1 MPLHSNSTNWKLSI
15 LSAVAIAIVASIPQL
30 NFWMKRGAQ
39 WQGAYATLHGDE
51 FLYSGYLNALI
62 EGRPRRND
70 PFTGSEVTKPLPE
83 TTFSIQVVPSF
94 ALSAPARLFRSSAST
109 TMIVLTAV
117 AALLAALS
125 IFWLLLSIT
134 NDSGLAAAGVFFVLC
149 LGTCVAEQG
158 FVGLL
163 LNRDLLVL
171 GLPFLRRYQP
181 AAAFFLFFVFA
192 ALVWRALI
200 TPPPRA
206 IFKQSILPATVFG
219 LLIFSYLYLWSAAL
233 AWVICIAA
241 LWSLL
246 TPASRHKWG
255 VFVVILV
262 GAALALVP
270 YAYLVS
276 HRAHT
281 LDSQQTMISTHR
293 PDLFRIP
300 EIIGFV
306 VVVLLGVF
314 WKKRRVSLHDPRVV
328 FAASFALLP
337 GIVFNQQVIT
347 GRSMQPF
354 HFEDFIVNYVS
365 LISVV
370 ILVSIVWTRVPK
382 RVLVWTAALS
392 FLVGVVEMN
401 LPIRAY
407 YEADIVKDEA
417 VPVLK
422 RLNNLTMRN
431 PVDGGPAIV
440 FSSRSEIMLNLPTW
454 APQGTLL
461 GIGSLDFGT
470 ATHLQRR
477 DLFLAYLYFSGADN
491 ARLRDL
497 FDGKTDDSFLRY
509 YVRSALFGH
518 ERALPTLSFHFQPI
532 QPYEID
538 AVIEEFERYTQNFSH
553 EQALRYRLSYL
564 ITRADNEGD
573 LSRLDRWYRR
583 SNPERV
589 GNYNLYTLTLRDVY
603 EGRVAPAILS
613 SEPRNRIRL

>member
-1 MPLHSNSTNWKLSI
+1 MPLHSNSTNWKLAI

-30 NFWMKRGAQ
+30 NFWLKRGAQ

-51 FLYSGYLNALI
+51 FLYSAYLNALI

-109 TMIVLTAV
+109 TMIVLTIV

-125 IFWLLLSIT
+125 IFWLVLSIT

-158 FVGLL
+158 YVGLL

-200 TPPPRA
+200 SQPPRA
-206 IFKQSILPATVFG
+206 TFRQSILPATVFA
-219 LLIFSYLYLWSAAL
+219 LLVFSYLYLWTAAL
-233 AWVICIAA
+233 AWVICIAG
-241 LWSLL
+241 LWFLL
-246 TPASRHKWG
+246 TPAGRHKWG

-314 WKKRRVSLHDPRVV
+314 WKKGRVSLHDPRVV

-370 ILVSIVWTRVPK
+370 ILVSIVWTRIPK

-407 YEADIVKDEA
+407 YEADVVKDEA

-422 RLNNLTMRN
+422 RLNNLTTRN
-431 PVDGGPAIV
+431 PIDGGPAIV
-440 FSSRSEIMLNLPTW
+440 FSSRSEIMLHLPTW

-477 DLFLAYLYFSGADN
+477 DLFLAYLYFSGADK

-538 AVIEEFERYTQNFSH
+538 AVIEEFERYTRNFSH

-564 ITRADNEGD
+564 ITRAENEGD

-583 SNPERV
+583 GNPERV
-589 GNYNLYTLTLRDVY
+589 GNYNLYTLTPRDVY

>member
-1 MPLHSNSTNWKLSI
+1 MALYRNSTNWKLAI
-15 LSAVAIAIVASIPQL
+15 LSSVAISIVASIPQL
-30 NFWMKRGAQ
+30 NFWAKRGTQ

-51 FLYSGYLNALI
+51 FLYSGYLNSLVQ
-62 EGRPRRND
+62 GRPRRND
-70 PFTGSEVTKPLPE
+70 PFTGSEVMKPLPE
-83 TTFSIQVVPSF
+83 TTFSIQIVPAF
-94 ALSAPARLFRSSAST
+94 ALSTLTRLFHGSAST
-109 TMIVLTAV
+109 TFIALTVIASV
-117 AALLAALS
+117 LAALS

-134 NDSGLAAAGVFFVLC
+134 NDSRLAATGVFFVLC

-192 ALVWRALI
+192 ALVWRAL
-200 TPPPRA
+200 TTNRNQGA
-206 IFKQSILPATVFG
+206 FMQAILPGIVLA
-219 LLIFSYLYLWSAAL
+219 LLIFSYLYLWTAAL
-233 AWVICIAA
+233 AWVICLAVF
-241 LWSLL
+241 WLL
-246 TPASRHKWG
+246 LKRPGRRDSRI
-255 VFVVILV
+255 FAVIM
-262 GAALALVP
+262 GAAALALVP

-281 LDSQQTMISTHR
+281 LDSAQTLINTHR
-293 PDLFRIP
+293 PDLFRVP

-314 WKKRRVSLHDPRVV
+314 WRRGRVKLNDPRAV

-337 GIVFNQQVIT
+337 AIVFNQQVVT

-370 ILVSIVWTRVPK
+370 ILVNIAWTRIPK

-392 FLVGVVEMN
+392 FLVGIVEMN

-407 YEADIVKDEA
+407 YEADSVKDEA
-417 VPVLK
+417 VPVLR
-422 RLNNLTMRN
+422 RLTNLTTRN
-431 PVDGGPAIV
+431 PIDGGPAIV

-470 ATHLQRR
+470 ATQLQRR
-477 DLFLAYLYFSGADN
+477 DLFFAYLYFSGADTT
-491 ARLRDL
+491 RVREL
-497 FDGKTDDSFLRY
+497 FDGKTTDSFLRY
-509 YVRSALFGH
+509 YVRSAIFGH
-518 ERALPTLSFHFQPI
+518 ERALPSLGFHSQPI
-532 QPYEID
+532 EPHEID
-538 AVIEEFERYTQNFSH
+538 AAIEEFDRYTQSFSQ

-564 ITRADNEGD
+564 ITRSENEGD
-573 LSRLDRWYRR
+573 LSRLDRWYQRA
-583 SNPERV
+583 NPERV
-589 GNYNLYTLTLRDVY
+589 GQYNLYTLTPRDVVQ
-603 EGRVAPAILS
+603 GRVSIATLS
-613 SEPRNRIRL
+613 SEPRN